1 MDGRDKITLPVI
13 VGPTASGKTAL
24 GIAVARALDG
34 EIISCDSMQIYRT
47 MPIATAQPTEQE
59 RKAAVHHM
67 IDFAD
72 PDEEYSVAR
81 YCEDAA
87 RVIAD
92 VNSRGKVPVL
102 VGGTGLYADS
112 LVEGIRFCE
121 GEKDDELRRTL
132 NERAEAEGNEAL
144 LRELSDIDPAYAERL
159 NLNDRKRI
167 VRALELYYGT
177 GVRMSEQLAASK
189 RGESPYDPIWIG
201 ITFADRQKLYDRID
215 RRVDLMVSEGLLEE
229 AERVLKAS
237 SGTSAQAIGHKELL
251 PYFNSQATLEE
262 CLDRLKQQTRR
273 YAKRQLSWFRRN
285 QNIHWLYADRTDDI
299 CAEALAV
306 INERMKK
313 V

>member
-1 MDGRDKITLPVI
+1 MDGRVKITLPVI

-34 EIISCDSMQIYRT
+34 EIISCDSMQIYRD
-47 MPIATAQPTEQE
+47 MPIATAQPTAQE
-59 RKAAVHHM
+59 RSAAVHHM

-72 PDEEYSVAR
+72 PCEEYSVAR

-87 RVIAD
+87 RVIED
-92 VNSRGKVPVL
+92 VRSRGKLPII

-112 LVEGIRFCE
+112 LLEGIRFSE
-121 GEKDDELRRTL
+121 GKKDDALRRDL
-132 NERAEAEGNEAL
+132 NARAEAEGNEAL
-144 LRELSDIDPAYAERL
+144 LRELSGIDPSYAERL
-159 NLNDRKRI
+159 HPNDRKRI

-189 RGESPYDPIWIG
+189 AGGSAYDPIWIG

-215 RRVDLMVSEGLLEE
+215 RRVDLMVADGLVEE
-229 AERVLKAS
+229 ARAVLQEG
-237 SGTSAQAIGHKELL
+237 SGTSAQAIGHKELA
-251 PYFNSQATLEE
+251 PYFNSQATFEE

-285 QNIHWLYADRTDDI
+285 EKIHWLYADCADDI
-299 CAEALAV
+299 EAQALAV
-306 INERMKK
+306 IYERMKRA
-313 V
+313 